1 MWKLLVSNHLNRMGD
16 TFMSLKPRFASVAL
30 IGLAVVLAI
39 APGCSSRK
47 QVSPQ
52 AQVEPPPTETT
63 PPAPPAEE
71 KAPPPPTETTGE
83 RLSLEDAFFD
93 FDDFSLR
100 QDAKTALE
108 TDGKYLEK
116 NSGASVVIEG
126 HCDERGSVEYNLALG
141 EKRARAAKDYLVSYG
156 IPAAR
161 LTTISYG
168 KERPFDTGHDEGA
181 WAKNRRAHVVPK

>member
-1 MWKLLVSNHLNRMGD
+1 
-16 TFMSLKPRFASVAL
+16 MSLKPRYASVAL
-30 IGLAVVLAI
+30 IGLAVVLAL
-39 APGCSSRK
+39 APGCASRK
-47 QVSPQ
+47 KVSSE
-52 AQVEPPPTETT
+52 ANVEPPPAEST

-83 RLSLEDAFFD
+83 RFSLTDAFFD

-108 TDGKYLEK
+108 SDGKYLEK
-116 NSGASVVIEG
+116 NSGTSVVIEG

-156 IPAAR
+156 IPATR

-181 WAKNRRAHVVPK
+181 WAKNRRAHVVSK